1 MWKPRKKPTAWSG
14 VPSLENKSEKDCQRY
29 KVKYNNTKL
38 DGKFYNEWDI
48 VESVVEL
55 SQLYFEKL

>member
-1 MWKPRKKPTAWSG
+1 MGKAKKPTAWIEN
-14 VPSLENKSEKDCQRY
+14 PPLEKDEWKDCQRY

-48 VESVVEL
+48 VETMVKL